1 MVDSKIHQI
10 NHHSVY
16 TFNPLNSVF
25 SFKYFFKIWSCSNI
39 ACVAHETKLWLS
51 PSAKQR
57 RNPCSRLPL
66 VNQYLSTHHV
76 WPVKNAIV
84 DLPFKMKGN
93 SKRSCSNSLT
103 SLGAQ
108 KWISVLLRRG
118 YFSRLNYICGTGWF

>member
-16 TFNPLNSVF
+16 TFNPLNSTF
-25 SFKYFFKIWSCSNI
+25 NFKCFFKIWSCSNL
-39 ACVAHETKLWLS
+39 ACAADETKLWLS
-51 PSAKQR
+51 RSAKQH

-66 VNQYLSTHHV
+66 VNQYLSTHHD

-93 SKRSCSNSLT
+93 SKRSYSNLLT
-103 SLGAQ
+103 TLGAQ
-108 KWISVLLRRG
+108 NMDISA
-118 YFSRLNYICGTGWF
+118 SS